1 MSITEIGEQVRS
13 AINGVII
20 SEFPKA
26 DEEVTVRLKLIK
38 NEKQTDMI
46 NDLRIITNI
55 GTSFKLEEIITISE
69 EVPFASINRKNVFV
83 KSQFQVTYFLNL

>member
-1 MSITEIGEQVRS
+1 MEQTE
-13 AINGVII
+13 
-20 SEFPKA
+20 
-26 DEEVTVRLKLIK
+26 K

-69 EVPFASINRKNVFV
+69 EVTIFFTILIISK
-83 KSQFQVTYFLNL
+83 K

>member
-1 MSITEIGEQVRS
+1 MSISEIGEQVRS

-26 DEEVTVRLKLIK
+26 DEEVAVRLKLIK

-69 EVPFASINRKNVFV
+69 EVPFASINRKNGFRE
-83 KSQFQVTYFLNL
+83 VTISGDYFLNL